1 MLRPI
6 TRSVVSPGV
15 RAVNSPIGNAWYSDP
30 VMTVAL
36 TTSVGG
42 TSYIYFNADS
52 STNPDNCLKVK
63 VVQSTGEIALARRV
77 GGSDTSLIS
86 VISTLTTPDNITIV
100 VEKASDYASS
110 QVSLFHNGVQ
120 KGLTQT
126 INSAGIINNK
136 IHYLSGDYG
145 SSLLKKRRFALGSE
159 LAPNYSCDSTTDIL
173 AADCTISSIG
183 GECLVDSGA
192 NSYFRVN
199 ENVTV
204 TAGSVYEF
212 SWYARK
218 GTLSVLKYSIY
229 GLPML
234 GDIIDVTAYNDGYNS
249 VRFTAP
255 VGCTSVWVY
264 PIRNPGVAGTCYF
277 DNVSVREVILP

>member
-110 QVSLFHNGVQ
+110 TVSLFHNGVQ

-145 SSLLKKRRFALGSE
+145 SSLLKKRRFALSGTDNFAGWDFTSAWTWVGVCTINDLNTFTSTGNAGITKTGIFTAGKVYKITFLGSTAATSIGLRNSNASGTSGVISNAFGSFIF
-159 LAPNYSCDSTTDIL
+159 LAGGMAVVPTNDATALYIRNEGSGATDI
-173 AADCTISSIG
+173 T
-183 GECLVDSGA
+183 
-192 NSYFRVN
+192 
-199 ENVTV
+199 
-204 TAGSVYEF
+204 
-212 SWYARK
+212 
-218 GTLSVLKYSIY
+218 TLSAK
-229 GLPML
+229 
-234 GDIIDVTAYNDGYNS
+234 
-249 VRFTAP
+249 
-255 VGCTSVWVY
+255 
-264 PIRNPGVAGTCYF
+264 
-277 DNVSVREVILP
+277 EVILP